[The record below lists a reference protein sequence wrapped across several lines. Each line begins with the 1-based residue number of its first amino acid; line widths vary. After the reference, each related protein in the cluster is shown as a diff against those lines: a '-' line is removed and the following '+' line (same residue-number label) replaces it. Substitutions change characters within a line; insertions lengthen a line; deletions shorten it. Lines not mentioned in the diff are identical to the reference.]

1 MFARLLCVLLSASV
15 FSAQANTDAWAHGA
29 MAATAN
35 PYATDAAIE
44 MLSEGGHAVD
54 AAIAAHLVLGLV
66 EPQSSGI
73 GGGGF
78 LLVFERSSGA
88 LTFHD
93 GREVAPSAA
102 RSDMFMSDGEVMPF
116 IDAWQSGKSI
126 GVPGAVALYKQA
138 HDRHGRLPW
147 AQLFQ
152 PALQLALEGF
162 EVSPRLAGMLGRM
175 ASFTRLDENSG
186 AAEHFYPQGKPLE
199 AGQLR
204 KNPDYAK
211 TLAVLAENGPSA
223 FYTGSIAKAIVAA
236 AQAEPEPGLLTLT
249 DLKNY
254 APTTRSVICGPFKAV
269 SICSASPPSSG
280 GAQIMIARLYEHL
293 LAQSETADKMQAF
306 VDAQRM
312 AYADRDRYFADPD
325 YVDVPVKALLDAD
338 YLRRRALQKPRPDA
352 EPQHGNPGLVQVPGT
367 DTTQEPSGTTHLS
380 IVDNEGNAVSFT
392 ATVEAPFGS
401 ARWVQGFLLNNEMT
415 DFARRYDGEEE
426 LPANA
431 VAGGKRPRSSMS
443 PTFVFD
449 AAGDLLLVTGSP
461 GGNSIPAYVSKTIIG
476 LLDWGLS
483 AQQAVD
489 FPNIVAR
496 GKKVRVETGVPGGVA
511 IAEGLK
517 SAGYEV
523 QEREGENSGIH
534 LIYVTDAGLIGAADT
549 RREGTVRRWT
559 QP

>member
-1 MFARLLCVLLSASV
+1 MFARILCVLLSSTV
-15 FSAQANTDAWAHGA
+15 FSAQAKTDAWAHGA

-35 PYATDAAIE
+35 PYATDAAIA
-44 MLSEGGHAVD
+44 MLSQGGHAVD

-78 LLVFERSSGA
+78 LLVFERSIGE

-93 GREVAPSAA
+93 GREVAPSGA
-102 RSDMFMSDGEVMPF
+102 RSDMFMLEGEVMPF
-116 IDAWQSGKSI
+116 INAWQSGKSI

-152 PALQLALEGF
+152 PALRLAREGF
-162 EVSPRLAGMLGRM
+162 AVSPRLAGMLGRM
-175 ASFTRLDENSG
+175 ASFTRLDENPG
-186 AAEHFYPQGKPLE
+186 AAEYFYPQGKPLE

-211 TLAVLAENGPSA
+211 TLAALAADGPSV
-223 FYTGSIAKAIVAA
+223 FYRGSIAEAIVAA
-236 AQAEPEPGLLTLT
+236 ARAEPDPGQLTLA
-249 DLKNY
+249 DLENY
-254 APTTRSVICGPFKAV
+254 SPKIRSAVCGPFKTV

-280 GAQIMIARLYEHL
+280 GAQIMIARLYEYL
-293 LAQSETADKMQAF
+293 LAQPDGADRTRAF
-306 VDAQRM
+306 VDAQRL
-312 AYADRDRYFADPD
+312 AYADRDRFFADPD
-325 YVDVPVKALLDAD
+325 YVDVPLEALLKTD
-338 YLRRRALQKPRPDA
+338 YLQRRASQKPQPDA
-352 EPQHGNPGLVQVPGT
+352 EPQHGNPGLAQVPGT
-367 DTTQEPSGTTHLS
+367 DTTQEPNGTTHLS
-380 IVDNEGNAVSFT
+380 IVDSEGNAVSFT

-415 DFARRYDGEEE
+415 DFARGYDSEGE

-449 AAGDLLLVTGSP
+449 ASGELLLVTGSP

-476 LLDWGLS
+476 LLDWELS
-483 AQQAVD
+483 AQQVVD

-496 GKKVRVETGVPGGVA
+496 GKKVRVETGVVGGVDLA
-511 IAEGLK
+511 KDLK

-534 LIYVTDAGLIGAADT
+534 LIYVTDSGLVGVADK
-549 RREGTVRRWT
+549 RREGTVRRWVKH
-559 QP
+559 

>member
-1 MFARLLCVLLSASV
+1 
-15 FSAQANTDAWAHGA
+15 

-35 PYATDAAIE
+35 PHATDAAIE
-44 MLSEGGHAVD
+44 MLSKGGHAVD

-102 RSDMFMSDGEVMPF
+102 RSDMFMSEGEVMPF
-116 IDAWQSGKSI
+116 IDAWQSGKSV

-186 AAEHFYPQGKPLE
+186 AAEYFYPQGKPLE

-211 TLAVLAENGPSA
+211 TLAVLAENGPNA
-223 FYTGSIAKAIVAA
+223 FYTGSIAQAIVAA
-236 AQAEPEPGLLTLT
+236 TQAEPEPGLLTLT

-254 APTTRSVICGPFKAV
+254 APTTRSVICGPFKTV

-280 GAQIMIARLYEHL
+280 GAQIMIARLYEYL
-293 LAQSETADKMQAF
+293 LAQSETADKTRAF
-306 VDAQRM
+306 VDAQRL

-325 YVDVPVKALLDAD
+325 YVDVPIEAFDGD
-338 YLRRRALQKPRPDA
+338 YLRRRALQKPRPEA
-352 EPQHGNPGLVQVPGT
+352 APRHGNPGFEQVP
-367 DTTQEPSGTTHLS
+367 EPIQLRSRVAQHLS

-415 DFARRYDGEEE
+415 DFARRYDGEGE

-476 LLDWGLS
+476 LLDWELS

-489 FPNIVAR
+489 SPNIVAR
-496 GKKVRVETGVPGGVA
+496 GKRVRVETGVPGGVA

-523 QEREGENSGIH
+523 QEREGEKFRYSSD
-534 LIYVTDAGLIGAADT
+534 LRDRSWVDRCADS